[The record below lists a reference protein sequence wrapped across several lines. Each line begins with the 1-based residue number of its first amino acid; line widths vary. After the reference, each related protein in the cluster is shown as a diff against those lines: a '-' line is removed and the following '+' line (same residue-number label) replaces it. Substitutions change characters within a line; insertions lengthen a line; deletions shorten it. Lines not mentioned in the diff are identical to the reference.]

1 MIKKIGIDIVANKR
15 IKKLLKNEKFIKRIL
30 SDEELATFNT
40 FTLEKRKVEYLAGRF
55 AAKEAL
61 VKAIGSQDG
70 EFNFN
75 RVSVLND
82 ADGTPIVKHCFDN
95 LIIHVS
101 ISHENEYTVSMVI
114 IEKTNKT

>member
-55 AAKEAL
+55 TAKEAL

-82 ADGTPIVKHCFDN
+82 ADGTPIVN
-95 LIIHVS
+95 TVLII
-101 ISHENEYTVSMVI
+101 
-114 IEKTNKT
+114 